1 MKPQYI
7 IDDSGKK
14 VSVVISIKDYE
25 KMLED
30 LDDTYCSKLYKEA
43 IEVNEPSISLEE
55 YTKNRKRSN
64 E

>member
-7 IDDSGKK
+7 VDDAGKK
-14 VSVVISIKDYE
+14 VSVVISLEDYE

-30 LDDTYCSKLYKEA
+30 LDDIYCSRLYNNALELNK
-43 IEVNEPSISLEE
+43 PSISLEE
-55 YTKNRKRSN
+55 YTKNRKRSD